1 MVTKEAHMDIRSVS
15 PLPVY
20 LKPWAVVF
28 IALLTCLAAS
38 ICLFK
43 VQPIIPVLMNDLSIG
58 EARAGTLM
66 AVFSF
71 SGIFLAVPGAILIRR
86 IGIYASGGLAVVC
99 LIAGALVGLAS
110 GVYAILLFGRLI
122 EGIGM
127 ALLSIIG
134 IMAVALVFPPE
145 KRGAPMGI
153 MCLYVSLGELATL
166 NAAPHV
172 AEAWGWQ
179 GVWWWGVIFCV
190 AMLALWLVT
199 FKQLEKRYGEG
210 ETEEETKP
218 SLRLLFA
225 NKRVWILLVAYTLFM
240 LPYTGV
246 FVFWPTYLT
255 SELGYGLALAASLV
269 SLISFINIPS
279 SFLSGMVSDK
289 LGSRRG
295 VIFFAMLICAGSYF
309 FIPGATG
316 ALLMVLLVLVG
327 IFCIAIP
334 TVTYAVATEIVDDP
348 GLGGV
353 VVSLITVGQNMG
365 LFLGPVLMGILI
377 ERFSWPTAFRVM
389 ACLAALGAVVMVWF
403 RTHGGENS

>member
-1 MVTKEAHMDIRSVS
+1 
-15 PLPVY
+15 
-20 LKPWAVVF
+20 
-28 IALLTCLAAS
+28 
-38 ICLFK
+38 
-43 VQPIIPVLMNDLSIG
+43 
-58 EARAGTLM
+58 
-66 AVFSF
+66 
-71 SGIFLAVPGAILIRR
+71 
-86 IGIYASGGLAVVC
+86 
-99 LIAGALVGLAS
+99 
-110 GVYAILLFGRLI
+110 
-122 EGIGM
+122 
-127 ALLSIIG
+127 
-134 IMAVALVFPPE
+134 
-145 KRGAPMGI
+145 MGI

-179 GVWWWGVIFCV
+179 GVWWWGVIFCL

-246 FVFWPTYLT
+246 FVFWPTYLN

-365 LFLGPVLMGILI
+365 LFLGPVLRKLFEMNTPVTKQRLNAAAGPGSRHLQIKQMMKSKCRKTKSC
-377 ERFSWPTAFRVM
+377 RF
-389 ACLAALGAVVMVWF
+389 C
-403 RTHGGENS
+403 GGSGLPVCPV